1 MFHIGLMEW
10 VFISAIALLLIGPE
24 QLPKVA
30 QVIGQSFNELK
41 RVMDSIKKEEP
52 SQNIRD
58 VSQTSKQLQQSKENN
73 HQSKEASEDLQK

>member
-41 RVMDSIKKEEP
+41 RVMDSMKTDTT
-52 SQNIRD
+52 QNIRD
-58 VSQTSKQLQQSKENN
+58 VSETPKQIQQPVEDMHPSKE
-73 HQSKEASEDLQK
+73 KPKDLQE